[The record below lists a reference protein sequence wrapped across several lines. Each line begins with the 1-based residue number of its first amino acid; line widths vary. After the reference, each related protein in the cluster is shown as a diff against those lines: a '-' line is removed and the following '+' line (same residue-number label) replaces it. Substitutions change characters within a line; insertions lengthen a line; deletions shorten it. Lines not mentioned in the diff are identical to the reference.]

1 MAEVRMALNE
11 VNVVPPIDH
20 APAKSR
26 GLEFTRVFT
35 DGKTS
40 PFDAVEWDKR
50 VAQIGNDK
58 GQTIFRQANLEVPK
72 SWSQTATNIV
82 ASTYFHGKMNSP
94 ERESSVRQ
102 LISRVADTITRW
114 GEQGGYFANRES
126 RDAFHDELTHLLV

>member
-1 MAEVRMALNE
+1 MAEVRMALNGI
-11 VNVVPPIDH
+11 NVETQTEAPP
-20 APAKSR
+20 ANAR

-35 DGKTS
+35 DGRTS

-50 VAQIGNDK
+50 VAHIGNDK
-58 GQTIFRQANLEVPK
+58 GQTIFRQENLEVPK

-82 ASTYFHGKMNSP
+82 ASKYFHGKLNSP

-102 LISRVADTITRW
+102 LIARVADTITRW
-114 GEQGGYFANRES
+114 GDEGGYFAHAES